1 MNCWNE
7 KERFIFSFEWRQW
20 VEWIDELPLH
30 TFAALMNFGLLVI
43 GFHSSSF
50 QLNSTC
56 LHSINF
62 LYLSIKLTYLLF
74 KEQFQSINER
84 GMEMSWMGWK
94 LITHCPLIKRKVYFS
109 FIEGPAN
116 QSIPFHFIDWKTNQ
130 LNFSFQSNKTN
141 QSLLLVC
148 CLMKE
153 RRRKGWLKREKLN
166 FFLFIGLR
174 APLKKKWN

>member
-1 MNCWNE
+1 MLNETKKEKFNFLLLWNEMIDWSEIERAAPSYIHQLCWFMNC
-7 KERFIFSFEWRQW
+7 
-20 VEWIDELPLH
+20 
-30 TFAALMNFGLLVI
+30 GLLVI

-109 FIEGPAN
+109 FIEGWLLKERNENLEMKWKDLSEVNEAKAGANSKQN
-116 QSIPFHFIDWKTNQ
+116 QSTHQ
-130 LNFSFQSNKTN
+130 
-141 QSLLLVC
+141 
-148 CLMKE
+148 
-153 RRRKGWLKREKLN
+153 
-166 FFLFIGLR
+166 
-174 APLKKKWN
+174 WN